1 MISVFGS
8 ITWYEPPPIVNE
20 TDSTVISV
28 ADGTQ
33 LLRGVDGLLSWN
45 FSLTGEQFT
54 IVYLTWKTVNVVTI
68 DTAFGV
74 ASVIQGFNDRF
85 NLTWSNS
92 QRATLVIFNVSTEY
106 EGDFSCKVF
115 SFDGRL
121 TKSWIR
127 KIQVA
132 VIGKQSTRSSQSIKI
147 GIDKNRQQSSDFY
160 RLLTEIGE
168 NR

>member
-8 ITWYEPPPIVNE
+8 ITWYEPPPVVNE
-20 TDSTVISV
+20 TDSTVISE

-45 FSLTGEQFT
+45 FSLTEQFT

-121 TKSWIR
+121 TRSWIR

-132 VIGKQSTRSSQSIKI
+132 VIGKQSTRRSQSIKI
-147 GIDKNRQQSSDFY
+147 GIDKNPQQSSDFY
-160 RLLTEIGE
+160 RLITEIGE